1 MITSRW
7 KFTFRGQNFRP
18 LGAINVTFLFGKSL
32 QNLIHVI
39 SPSKAKE
46 NLLLIMSTF
55 HTSPKN
61 FLSRDLNDCQMN
73 QVDPEIQR
81 SARHRRCSWLFRT
94 IVWKI
99 VGIAIF
105 LANDLHRP
113 ICFVTSHAQIARATF
128 FFFALDI
135 VRSQSITCFQ
145 VCVNKEIL
153 FRFFHSKKSLLSSQ
167 NLLHKLQHMLFI
179 QSTSRCYGNEVC
191 QLRINSNLSMRTC

>member
-18 LGAINVTFLFGKSL
+18 LGEINVTFLF
-32 QNLIHVI
+32 
-39 SPSKAKE
+39 AK
-46 NLLLIMSTF
+46 
-55 HTSPKN
+55 SPKFDTRHSPIKGEGKLAAKK

-73 QVDPEIQR
+73 QLDPEIQR

-94 IVWKI
+94 IVCKI

-105 LANDLHRP
+105 LANDLGRP
-113 ICFVTSHAQIARATF
+113 LCFVTSHAQIARATS

-135 VRSQSITCFQ
+135 VRSQSTTCFQ